1 MGVTMGRSALVA
13 MARRNLA
20 HLEAGTIDQEPEVHR
35 VPASA
40 YVDPDRFARELQ
52 FIFRRL
58 PLVVALSCELAG
70 VGSYRALDVAGVPV
84 LVVRGVDGQVKA
96 FVNMCS
102 HRGAQL
108 VEEGIGRV
116 RRFSCPYHAWTY
128 GLDGELVGIF
138 QREDFG
144 GVDAACLGLTRLPV
158 LERAGLVW
166 AVLTPGSTLDL
177 ASFLCGYDEL
187 LSLFELERWHLVA
200 RRSVAGPNW
209 KVAYDGY
216 LDLYHLPV
224 LHRETFGTKIPNR
237 ALYDAWGPHQRVTA
251 PNPKYRDLLELPEQD
266 WPLDRLLGGVWTI
279 FPHVSIATFDVG
291 MRGVLVSQLFPGPDV
306 GSSTTVQIFLVE
318 REPSPQERLVAEQQ
332 AAFLE
337 HVVRDEDYRTGFR
350 LQQALA
356 TGARE
361 HVLFGRNEGGGQ
373 RFHRFV
379 DRLLETPDSEL
390 SELFVR

>member
-1 MGVTMGRSALVA
+1 M
-13 MARRNLA
+13 
-20 HLEAGTIDQEPEVHR
+20 
-35 VPASA
+35 PASA
-40 YVDPDRFARELQ
+40 YVDPGRFAREVQL
-52 FIFRRL
+52 IFRRL

-108 VEEGIGRV
+108 VEEGTGRA

-144 GVDAACLGLTRLPV
+144 EVDAACLGLTRLPV

-187 LSLFELERWHLVA
+187 LSLFEFERWHVVA

-266 WPLDRLLGGVWTI
+266 WPLERLLNGVWTI

-306 GSSTTVQIFLVE
+306 GSSTTVQTFLVE

-337 HVVRDEDYRTGFR
+337 HVVRDEDYRTGLR

-356 TGARE
+356 TGATE

-379 DRLLETPDSEL
+379 DRVLETPDSEL